1 MNFASTW
8 NNLLK
13 HCISAEFRLM
23 EGHVQGTLRKELYI
37 APLVKCF
44 KTATL
49 GKSSQLAQPRC
60 DNVVARPKMRVV
72 PTSVSDR
79 RQFPTL

>member
-8 NNLLK
+8 KNLLK
-13 HCISAEFRLM
+13 HCIS
-23 EGHVQGTLRKELYI
+23 GHVQGTLRKELYI
-37 APLVKCF
+37 APLVKRF

-49 GKSSQLAQPRC
+49 GKSSQLAQRRC
-60 DNVVARPKMRVV
+60 DNVVT
-72 PTSVSDR
+72 TSLLTLSQRCGTVENELYR